1 MHLIIQG
8 ITAEPQRVH
17 NLKFIY
23 ELLDSYPAQ
32 IGMHKVSPPQV
43 SQYQIPNTHQ
53 PIVSGFVLLAE
64 SHISIHFFPRQSY
77 LNIDVFS
84 CKEFEPQKVLQDLK
98 QRFRLKEVKTYL
110 LERPPSTLSL
120 PEGGF
125 ANAPHSRRFCESA
138 SCSRG

>member
-8 ITAEPQRVH
+8 TTAEPQRVH
-17 NLKFIY
+17 DLKFIH

-32 IGMHKVSPPQV
+32 IGMHKVSLPQV
-43 SQYQIPNTHQ
+43 SQCQVPNTQQ
-53 PIVSGFVLLAE
+53 PVISGFVLLAE

-84 CKEFEPQKVLQDLK
+84 CKQFEPRRVIRDLK
-98 QRFRLKEVKTYL
+98 RRFRLREVKTYL
-110 LERPPSTLSL
+110 LERPPSALSL

-125 ANAPHSRRFCESA
+125 ANAPHS
-138 SCSRG
+138 